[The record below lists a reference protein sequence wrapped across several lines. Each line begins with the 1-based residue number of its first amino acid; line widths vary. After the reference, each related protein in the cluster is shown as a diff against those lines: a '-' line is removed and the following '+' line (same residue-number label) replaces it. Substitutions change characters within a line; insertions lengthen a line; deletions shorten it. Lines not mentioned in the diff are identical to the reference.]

1 MTLVL
6 NCCLP
11 LQIVRSIQAYIFY
24 QFLLFF
30 IILIGNGKMLVAQC
44 INSDCSAH
52 LTKVHRSVS
61 VHPFLFMIWKNFR
74 FINQLRIISYSQIQT
89 WNLFFQFRKQ
99 CSFFASWLYILVHFF
114 WSLRKLHWNSHMCW
128 NFMNNWSYWEIFVGK
143 LFLHESKPSHKK
155 IYIFSKLKPRN

>member
-1 MTLVL
+1 MAWVTLVL

-114 WSLRKLHWNSHMCW
+114 LISSKTALKLTYVLKFHEQLILLR
-128 NFMNNWSYWEIFVGK
+128 NFCGK
-143 LFLHESKPSHKK
+143 TISSRIKTKSQKN
-155 IYIFSKLKPRN
+155 IYFFET